1 MHICA
6 RSFLFMHG
14 FRFDA
19 RISRSP
25 GEMSSSAD
33 WRRGQSVV
41 ASELALEFDVSE
53 DAIRRDLRAL
63 AAEGRCRRVYGGAL
77 PLAKATA
84 PMAAR
89 MEEAR
94 DRKQALARKAASLVK
109 PGQFVFLDSGSTNL
123 ALVSCLP
130 EDFELTIATNSI
142 DIAAAALRRSDLRL
156 IMVGGTVN
164 YGVGGCVD
172 AQATLSLTK
181 MNVDLGVVGACAVSP
196 ATGVSAY
203 ELSDATFKRT
213 LLAASQKRLVLATTE
228 KLAARAPHR
237 VAELKDID
245 TVVVEHD
252 ADTDALDKLAAAGCE
267 VLTADRP
274 A

>member
-1 MHICA
+1 MALESPLA
-6 RSFLFMHG
+6 RRDVILG
-14 FRFDA
+14 RLA
-19 RISRSP
+19 Q
-25 GEMSSSAD
+25 
-33 WRRGQSVV
+33 GQSV
-41 ASELALEFDVSE
+41 AATALALEFGVSE
-53 DAIRRDLRAL
+53 DAVRRDLRAL

-77 PLAKATA
+77 PLSKATA

-89 MEEAR
+89 MEEGR
-94 DRKQALARKAASLVK
+94 DRKLALARKAASLVK
-109 PGQFVFLDSGSTNL
+109 PGEFVFLDSGSTNL

-156 IMVGGTVN
+156 IMIGGAVN

-196 ATGVSAY
+196 STGVSAY
-203 ELSDATFKRT
+203 ELSDATFKRA
-213 LLAASQKRLVLATTE
+213 LLAASQKSVVLTTTE
-228 KLAARAPHR
+228 KLGARAPHR
-237 VAELKDID
+237 VAELNDIG
-245 TVVVEHD
+245 TFVVEHD
-252 ADTDALDKLAAAGCE
+252 AETDALDKLAAAGCE
-267 VLTADRP
+267 VLSANPP

>member
-1 MHICA
+1 
-6 RSFLFMHG
+6 
-14 FRFDA
+14 
-19 RISRSP
+19 
-25 GEMSSSAD
+25 
-33 WRRGQSVV
+33 
-41 ASELALEFDVSE
+41 
-53 DAIRRDLRAL
+53 
-63 AAEGRCRRVYGGAL
+63 
-77 PLAKATA
+77 
-84 PMAAR
+84 
-89 MEEAR
+89 
-94 DRKQALARKAASLVK
+94 
-109 PGQFVFLDSGSTNL
+109 
-123 ALVSCLP
+123 
-130 EDFELTIATNSI
+130 
-142 DIAAAALRRSDLRL
+142 
-156 IMVGGTVN
+156 MVGGTVN

-181 MNVDLGVVGACAVSP
+181 MNLDLGVVGACAVSP